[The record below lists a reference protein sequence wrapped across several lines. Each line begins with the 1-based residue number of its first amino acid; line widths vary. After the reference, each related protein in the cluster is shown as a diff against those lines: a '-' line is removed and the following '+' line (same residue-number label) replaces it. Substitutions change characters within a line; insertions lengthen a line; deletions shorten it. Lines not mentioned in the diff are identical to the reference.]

1 MVQLLLGLLS
11 VLLLYFLFFLFST
24 YLQIKEIG
32 VEEIILF
39 LEQLG

>member
-11 VLLLYFLFFLFST
+11 VLLLYSYSFLFST